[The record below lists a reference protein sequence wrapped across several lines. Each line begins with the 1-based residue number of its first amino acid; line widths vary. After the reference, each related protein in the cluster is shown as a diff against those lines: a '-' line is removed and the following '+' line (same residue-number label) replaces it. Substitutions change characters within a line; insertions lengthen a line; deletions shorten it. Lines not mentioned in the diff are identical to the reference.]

1 MTHYEYPDN
10 FYRERASSVL
20 AKYANAIATF
30 LAPNSHQSNNLGYH
44 RGSQIDRCKYRSMSV
59 EQNNKN
65 ETDRQK
71 RCVRDVPFFEG
82 IRNFR

>member
-30 LAPNSHQSNNLGYH
+30 LAPNSHWRKMKARFLS
-44 RGSQIDRCKYRSMSV
+44 
-59 EQNNKN
+59 
-65 ETDRQK
+65 
-71 RCVRDVPFFEG
+71 
-82 IRNFR
+82 